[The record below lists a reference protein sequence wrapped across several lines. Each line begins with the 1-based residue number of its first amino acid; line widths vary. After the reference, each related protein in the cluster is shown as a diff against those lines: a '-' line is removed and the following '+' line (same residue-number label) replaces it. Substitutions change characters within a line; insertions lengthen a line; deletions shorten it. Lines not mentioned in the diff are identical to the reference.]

1 MRRFWLSY
9 PEPNKAVE
17 PTPYSLRLASA
28 FGRGSPPAFGTQN
41 TVALQENLPNKE

>member
-28 FGRGSPPAFGTQN
+28 FGRGSPQ
-41 TVALQENLPNKE
+41 ALDAQL

>member
-28 FGRGSPPAFGTQN
+28 FGRGSPLAFG
-41 TVALQENLPNKE
+41 VGLLSMLM